1 MEKSRFIILPTYSK
15 YIGFFVI
22 VVSMMIAFVQLL
34 SGISVVEFF
43 NPNADIKI
51 IAVYAMLIL
60 GSVLITFSKEKIEDE
75 FVNHLRMKSFL
86 FSVIIHSLFFFIFS
100 FTNLTIFL
108 INFPAIILM
117 DSILLVYIGT
127 FYVSK
132 LAVKK
137 YEKQHS

>member
-1 MEKSRFIILPTYSK
+1 MEVCTIIA
-15 YIGFFVI
+15 I
-22 VVSMMIAFVQLL
+22 VQLL

-51 IAVYAMLIL
+51 IEVYAMLIL
-60 GSVLITFSKEKIEDE
+60 GSVLTTFSKEKIEDE